1 MKIEELETYTKLS
14 VFALAEI
21 DKDAMLGLAANKDL
35 VLELD
40 ATIAFSDALAE
51 LLELLTEAIT
61 EKGKALVVV
70 SPDVAMMDLL
80 DECCICVPTLSEAN
94 DYIYME
100 QLERNF

>member
-1 MKIEELETYTKLS
+1 MKIEELDTYTKLS
-14 VFALAEI
+14 VSALAEI

-51 LLELLTEAIT
+51 LLEALTEAIS
-61 EKGKALVVV
+61 ELGKALVVV
-70 SPDVAMMDLL
+70 HPDVAMMDLL
-80 DECCICVPTLSEAN
+80 DDCCVCVPTQSEAN

>member
-1 MKIEELETYTKLS
+1 MKKEELDTYTKLS
-14 VFALAEI
+14 VSVFSEI
-21 DKDAMLGLAANKDL
+21 DKTKMLHLATTKDIVL
-35 VLELD
+35 VLD